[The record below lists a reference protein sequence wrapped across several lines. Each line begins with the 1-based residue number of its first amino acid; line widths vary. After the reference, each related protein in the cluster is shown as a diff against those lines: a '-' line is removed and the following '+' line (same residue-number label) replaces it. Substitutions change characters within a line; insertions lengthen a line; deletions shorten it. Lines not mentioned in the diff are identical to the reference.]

1 MLLGGLHHSYWHLV
15 DWMHLCR
22 GAKFFSSDISII
34 SGIMEVK
41 MVWRCQDKSFRPFL
55 GLALLEG
62 SMFLPG
68 KHGCEDSCGKWPD
81 AGAETALSWTQYA
94 ASATGRAS
102 HVVILLFKRA
112 KLEIWHISGK
122 NGHIFVSGLYIFV
135 LIRHLWWKSM
145 KEGDCDMPIDNL

>member
-1 MLLGGLHHSYWHLV
+1 
-15 DWMHLCR
+15 MHLCR
-22 GAKFFSSDISII
+22 GAKFLFQAIF
-34 SGIMEVK
+34 
-41 MVWRCQDKSFRPFL
+41 QSFRESWRSKWCEDVRIKVSDHFL

-112 KLEIWHISGK
+112 KLEI
-122 NGHIFVSGLYIFV
+122 
-135 LIRHLWWKSM
+135 
-145 KEGDCDMPIDNL
+145 